1 MKRIKIVLGFVLV
14 LASAVLFA
22 RAQTK
27 DVKGSAMGKVE
38 KTPSLHQVA
47 HYPTM
52 MDDISRIWG
61 CGEENRRRAFVHRC
75 D

>member
-52 MDDISRIWG
+52 M
-61 CGEENRRRAFVHRC
+61 E
-75 D
+75 